1 MGVSILLLVLSFLIA
16 GRLGF
21 ALMPDVDQG
30 TIAVTVEVRPGL
42 QIEEVDKIISR
53 VEKIIMDEPDRKSC
67 MVTYGGSGLSLGGS
81 SASLTAY
88 LKSDRKLTTKE
99 VVDKWKKEMRDI
111 PDCNITVAASSMMSA
126 FSASNDLQVILQSS
140 QLDELK
146 EASDSL
152 VNELTQ
158 YPGLIK
164 VHSDLENAAPVIKVH
179 VDPIEAAAEGVAPA
193 SVGGLL
199 NNMLSGV
206 KAMTMDVDGN
216 NVDVKVEYPDGEY
229 DTLDKVKGITIP
241 TQTGG
246 SVALTDIADIVYADS
261 PAGITRKNKQYQVT
275 ITGSF
280 TDEVSTKEQQ
290 AAVLKDINEQ
300 VVSKYLNGTVTR
312 AQNSIDESM
321 YEEFGSL
328 FKAIA
333 IAIFLVFV
341 VMAAQFESPKFSLMV
356 MTTIPFSLIGSFGLL
371 AAMDV
376 EISMPSLL
384 GFLMLIGTVVNA
396 GILYVDT
403 VNQYRST
410 MDKRTAM
417 IEAGATRLR
426 PILMTTLTT
435 IVSMIPLAIGYGSN
449 GELMQGLALVN
460 VGGLTAS
467 TVLSLLMLPVYY
479 SIMSGKVDTTPMPD

>member
-1 MGVSILLLVLSFLIA
+1 M
-16 GRLGF
+16 
-21 ALMPDVDQG
+21 
-30 TIAVTVEVRPGL
+30 
-42 QIEEVDKIISR
+42 
-53 VEKIIMDEPDRKSC
+53 
-67 MVTYGGSGLSLGGS
+67 
-81 SASLTAY
+81 
-88 LKSDRKLTTKE
+88 
-99 VVDKWKKEMRDI
+99 
-111 PDCNITVAASSMMSA
+111 
-126 FSASNDLQVILQSS
+126 
-140 QLDELK
+140 
-146 EASDSL
+146 
-152 VNELTQ
+152 
-158 YPGLIK
+158 
-164 VHSDLENAAPVIKVH
+164 
-179 VDPIEAAAEGVAPA
+179 
-193 SVGGLL
+193 
-199 NNMLSGV
+199 
-206 KAMTMDVDGN
+206 
-216 NVDVKVEYPDGEY
+216 
-229 DTLDKVKGITIP
+229 
-241 TQTGG
+241 
-246 SVALTDIADIVYADS
+246 
-261 PAGITRKNKQYQVT
+261 
-275 ITGSF
+275 
-280 TDEVSTKEQQ
+280 STKERQ